1 MTFFRIK
8 SMRILPLI
16 VCATMLLSACQTT
29 AVYTSDVLKRQDEN
43 LSVLIMP
50 MDVTLKEMS
59 FGGAL
64 AVRADW
70 SENATNHLQSALDTF
85 LAKQNA
91 NTIPYAQTSDAEG
104 PKSPDVQLV
113 KLFSTVAQSI
123 AVHQYNPA
131 FQLPSKEEAFDW
143 TLGPDVMRL
152 AASHDADYALFISVE
167 DSYASAERVVA
178 MAAAAILFGVSLQ
191 GGRQQGYAALVDLRT
206 GDVAWFNQLFR
217 GTGDIRTAEPA
228 HETITALMS
237 EFPK

>member
-1 MTFFRIK
+1 MTFFRKK
-8 SMRILPLI
+8 SMRVLPLMM
-16 VCATMLLSACQTT
+16 CTMLLLSACQTT

-43 LSVLIMP
+43 LSILVMP
-50 MDVTLKEMS
+50 MDVTLTEMS

-70 SENATNHLQSALDTF
+70 SENATDHLQNALNEF
-85 LAKQNA
+85 LAKLNA
-91 NTIPYAQTSDAEG
+91 NTIPYTQTSVAES

-113 KLFSTVAQSI
+113 KLFSTVAKTIS
-123 AVHQYNPA
+123 VHHYNPA
-131 FQLPSKEEAFDW
+131 MQLPSKEEAFDW

-228 HETITALMS
+228 HETINALMT